1 MVILTIHIFLHKL
14 VTHVDEIDEKHG
26 IVVESRRTDG
36 REKSEFRNKAFK
48 SF

>member
-1 MVILTIHIFLHKL
+1 MLNRLI
-14 VTHVDEIDEKHG
+14 THVDEIDEKHG